1 MSEPTYHQAGLQHL
15 ARRQQETSEV
25 QVTDIALRQS
35 QTALAEA
42 ALEAHLVRHQQ
53 EAVTEIQ
60 DLERQRLGRLP

>member
-15 ARRQQETSEV
+15 ARRQQE
-25 QVTDIALRQS
+25 TDIALRQS

-53 EAVTEIQ
+53 EALTEIQ